1 MADVLGK
8 PIVVL
13 AYQIMNSKFDDN
25 NGKCMKLQ
33 IEMDGEKRILFTG
46 SQYDGTTKYVQLEL
60 QTDPGC
66 RLKQLG
72 FTVDYVE
79 KAIKAAE
86 A

>member
-1 MADVLGK
+1 MRLADLLGK

-46 SQYDGTTKYVQLEL
+46 SQVLQDLTQKYAGMIPFETTIIRQNRYI
-60 QTDPGC
+60 T
-66 RLKQLG
+66 
-72 FTVDYVE
+72 FS
-79 KAIKAAE
+79 
-86 A
+86 